1 MHSHNNRHIGLEN
14 LGVQK
19 GLLAVISWQLCRNWR
34 YLIEFS
40 PPLKFYVMKDR
51 RWKYWII
58 RMCLGIDLRCALGSL
73 LFQTRL
79 AWELGWF
86 LHQPSNY
93 VITDNVGFDIIPA
106 LKKFVLTVLVKFCLN
121 MDNCKFSLILTH
133 HDWISTLISASCS
146 CLRSNFL
153 NPVPGK

>member
-1 MHSHNNRHIGLEN
+1 MNFQMHFHNNRHIGLEN

-40 PPLKFYVMKDR
+40 PPWKFYVMKDQ

-58 RMCLGIDLRCALGSL
+58 RICLGIDLRCALSS
-73 LFQTRL
+73 
-79 AWELGWF
+79 
-86 LHQPSNY
+86 SNSA
-93 VITDNVGFDIIPA
+93 ITDNVGFDIIPP
-106 LKKFVLTVLVKFCLN
+106 LKKFDLTVLVKFCLN

-133 HDWISTLISASCS
+133 HDWISTLIM
-146 CLRSNFL
+146 FL
-153 NPVPGK
+153 PPV